1 VSRRVS
7 LFITCLADQLRPE
20 VGLGMVRVLERLG
33 VAFDFPPGQ
42 TCCGQ
47 PARNAGS
54 FDEAREVGRQFL
66 RAFAGSE
73 TIVAPSGSCVSMV
86 KHHLPALFPQGS
98 ADHDAAR
105 AVAARVYELS
115 QFLVDVLKVED
126 VGAEFPLRVTYHDS
140 CHLLRELGVGSQPR
154 RLLAHVGG
162 LELVEMDGS
171 DVCCGFGGLF
181 AVKQPD
187 ISGAMG
193 GDKIDRA
200 IATGA
205 QALVACDTGCLLHL
219 GGMIARR
226 GAPLRA
232 MHLAEV
238 LGRA

>member
-1 VSRRVS
+1 
-7 LFITCLADQLRPE
+7 
-20 VGLGMVRVLERLG
+20 MVRVLDRLG
-33 VAFDFPPGQ
+33 VAYDFPPGQ

-54 FDEAREVGRQFL
+54 FDEARAVGRQFL
-66 RAFAGSE
+66 RAFGDAE

-86 KHHLPALFPQGS
+86 KHHLPELFAPGS

-105 AVAARVYELS
+105 AIAARVYELS
-115 QFLVDVLKVED
+115 QFLVDMLHADD
-126 VGAEFPLRVTYHDS
+126 VGAAFPHRVTYHDS
-140 CHLLRELGVGSQPR
+140 CHLLRELGVKDQPR
-154 RLLAHVGG
+154 RLLGHVRG
-162 LELVEMDGS
+162 LELVEMAGS
-171 DVCCGFGGLF
+171 DTCCGFGGLF

-205 QALVACDTGCLLHL
+205 QAIVACDTGCLMHL
-219 GGMIARR
+219 GGVLARR
-226 GAPLRA
+226 GAPLRT

-238 LGRA
+238 LGRE